1 MAALFQ
7 NFEQFLSSPSH
18 VSMTE
23 GWNCLQLSVEQP
35 LADSDLEM
43 QSQSESDEEYVPV
56 ESGDSDSSQSSDFE
70 KEAQV
75 KNQKPDLPKSKSA
88 PKGQI
93 KRKQSIESS
102 EVDNKLANTSN
113 NEPDQS
119 SDYEKEPHVKKQKPD
134 LPKSKNAP
142 KGQIKSKQS
151 IESSEV
157 GNNLPSTSN
166 NEPNQSVLSSEN
178 SVHVSKRN
186 CSVQYF
192 DKKPYCF
199 YCGTQ
204 QTQIQRHW
212 LTRHKEEHAVVEIT
226 FSVDKAE
233 RLRRI
238 VRLRNMGIHM
248 HNTEVLREQKGEFL
262 ITYRSKH
269 ATDPAD
275 YVPCEYCF
283 CYLSKKIFYKHQC
296 KFSEVRGQKGRKVMN
311 ASLLLP
317 SPKGTSAKV
326 AELLAGML
334 DGTTKLV
341 ARNDSLVIDY
351 ASKLVA
357 KKGMQKKAY
366 IRDKIREVT
375 RFLISMRKL
384 EGLENVTLADCILPD
399 RFKQCISAVKELSGF
414 QEQTLTYSTP
424 SLALKLGHTLQKL
437 AKITKRNAI
446 EKNDDDKI
454 KSSDYF
460 SELCTMEW
468 GDEIARHALDTLQ
481 DKKRNKVNILPL
493 SSDVVKL
500 NEYLNKVSG
509 ILSTQLTQMQVDGCG
524 VEETWRLLAEAT
536 LAQIII
542 FNRRQQ
548 GEVSKMTTEEY
559 ERKTRISLS
568 SDAMEALSPIEQ
580 RLCKMFVRVE
590 VKGKRDRTVP
600 VLLLLKMQ
608 TSIDLLMKYR
618 FAAGIRVTNN
628 YVVAYSNS
636 DNFLRGSDALRKA
649 ASVCGAKNSLAL
661 RSTNLRKHVATLSQV
676 LNLK

>member
-23 GWNCLQLSVEQP
+23 GWNCFQLSIEQP

-113 NEPDQS
+113 NEPNQSSDYEKEPHVKKQKPDLPKSKSAPKGQIKRKQSIESSEVDNKLANTSNNEPDQS
-119 SDYEKEPHVKKQKPD
+119 SDYEKEPHVKKQKPDLPKSKNAPKGQIKRKQSIESSEVDNKLENTSNNEPNQSSDYEKEPHVKKQKSD

-178 SVHVSKRN
+178 SVQVSKRN
-186 CSVQYF
+186 CNVQYF

-226 FSVDKAE
+226 SSVDKAQ

-248 HNTEVLREQKGEFL
+248 HNTEVLCEQKGEFL

-414 QEQTLTYSTP
+414 QEQTLTYGTP

-437 AKITKRNAI
+437 AKITKR
-446 EKNDDDKI
+446 KNQK
-454 KSSDYF
+454 
-460 SELCTMEW
+460 
-468 GDEIARHALDTLQ
+468 
-481 DKKRNKVNILPL
+481 
-493 SSDVVKL
+493 
-500 NEYLNKVSG
+500 
-509 ILSTQLTQMQVDGCG
+509 
-524 VEETWRLLAEAT
+524 
-536 LAQIII
+536 
-542 FNRRQQ
+542 
-548 GEVSKMTTEEY
+548 
-559 ERKTRISLS
+559 
-568 SDAMEALSPIEQ
+568 
-580 RLCKMFVRVE
+580 
-590 VKGKRDRTVP
+590 
-600 VLLLLKMQ
+600 
-608 TSIDLLMKYR
+608 
-618 FAAGIRVTNN
+618 
-628 YVVAYSNS
+628 
-636 DNFLRGSDALRKA
+636 
-649 ASVCGAKNSLAL
+649 
-661 RSTNLRKHVATLSQV
+661 
-676 LNLK
+676 

>member
-75 KNQKPDLPKSKSA
+75 KNQKPDLPKSKNAPKGQIKSKQSIESSEVDNKLANTSNNEPNQSSDYEKEPHVKKQKPDLPKSKSA

-142 KGQIKSKQS
+142 KGQIKRKQS

-226 FSVDKAE
+226 SSVDKAE

-296 KFSEVRGQKGRKVMN
+296 KFSEVRGKKGRKV
-311 ASLLLP
+311 P
-317 SPKGTSAKV
+317 PKGTSAKV
-326 AELLAGML
+326 A
-334 DGTTKLV
+334 
-341 ARNDSLVIDY
+341 
-351 ASKLVA
+351 
-357 KKGMQKKAY
+357 
-366 IRDKIREVT
+366 
-375 RFLISMRKL
+375 
-384 EGLENVTLADCILPD
+384 
-399 RFKQCISAVKELSGF
+399 
-414 QEQTLTYSTP
+414 
-424 SLALKLGHTLQKL
+424 
-437 AKITKRNAI
+437 
-446 EKNDDDKI
+446 
-454 KSSDYF
+454 
-460 SELCTMEW
+460 
-468 GDEIARHALDTLQ
+468 
-481 DKKRNKVNILPL
+481 
-493 SSDVVKL
+493 
-500 NEYLNKVSG
+500 
-509 ILSTQLTQMQVDGCG
+509 
-524 VEETWRLLAEAT
+524 
-536 LAQIII
+536 
-542 FNRRQQ
+542 
-548 GEVSKMTTEEY
+548 
-559 ERKTRISLS
+559 
-568 SDAMEALSPIEQ
+568 
-580 RLCKMFVRVE
+580 
-590 VKGKRDRTVP
+590 
-600 VLLLLKMQ
+600 
-608 TSIDLLMKYR
+608 
-618 FAAGIRVTNN
+618 
-628 YVVAYSNS
+628 
-636 DNFLRGSDALRKA
+636 
-649 ASVCGAKNSLAL
+649 
-661 RSTNLRKHVATLSQV
+661 
-676 LNLK
+676 